1 MASIKYR
8 IPGVASAGKGVLA
21 TGDGIAGLTLTDFP
35 ALPSA
40 LDSKSVVL
48 QMTAACLNHRDEY
61 QIMSLKHFIPCSDGV
76 GYVVR
81 VGSDVTRVKVGDR
94 VCPIFLQNW
103 TSGNPMPQDAF
114 ALGSK
119 EVPGTL
125 CEQMK
130 LHEDN
135 LVKVPSHLT
144 DEEAACLPCAGVT
157 AWNGLVTE
165 GKIQA
170 GETVLVEG
178 TGGVSIF
185 GLQFAKA
192 LGAKVICTSSSDS
205 KLERAKAL
213 GADHTIN
220 YKENPEWGKLAKKQF
235 GGADHILEIGGA
247 GTFRQAMKALN
258 EHGSLAVIGLLEGTK
273 VDLNVV
279 ELFSKRLRMNG
290 ITVGNRDDF
299 EVMCKTIET
308 SKLKPVVDTTFNLQD
323 VRKAFQYMHEGKHFG
338 NIVVKINESAKL

>member
-1 MASIKYR
+1 M
-8 IPGVASAGKGVLA
+8 PGVASAGKGVLS
-21 TGDGIAGLTLTDFP
+21 TGDGIEGLKLADFP
-35 ALPSA
+35 AIPSTLEA
-40 LDSKSVVL
+40 KSVVL

-61 QIMSLKHFIPCSDGV
+61 QINTSKNFIPCSDGV

-81 VGSDVTRVKVGDR
+81 IGRDVTRVKVGDR

-103 TSGNPMPQDAF
+103 IHGNPMPSDAF
-114 ALGSK
+114 PLGAK
-119 EVPGTL
+119 GAPGTL

-130 LHEDN
+130 LHERN

-165 GKIQA
+165 GKLQA

-192 LGAKVICTSSSDS
+192 LGAKVICTSSSDD
-205 KLERAKAL
+205 KLERARAL
-213 GADHTIN
+213 GADHPIN
-220 YKENPEWGKLAKKQF
+220 YKETPDWGKLAKKQF
-235 GGADHILEIGGA
+235 GGADHVLEIGGA
-247 GTFRQAMKALN
+247 GTFHQALKALN
-258 EHGSLAVIGLLEGTK
+258 EHGSLAVIGLLGGMK

-279 ELFSKRLRMNG
+279 EFFSKRIRMNG

-299 EVMCKTIET
+299 DAMCKTIEK
-308 SKLKPVVDTTFNLQD
+308 SKLRPVVDAKFNLQD
-323 VRKAFQYMHEGKHFG
+323 VQKAFEFMHEGKHFG
-338 NIVVKINESAKL
+338 NVVVMIPKSANL